1 MLVKEKYLVS
11 VIMPVFN
18 AAKYIERAVE
28 SVIHLPA
35 TGELI
40 LIEDDSQDNSYQICI
55 AIQCK
60 YANVRILKH
69 FDGKNH
75 GAAVSRNLGISNA
88 KYLYISFLDADDCYL
103 NNRFDVEAHIFKQFP
118 QIDGVYG
125 ATIANFESVKA
136 KDLFALT
143 NINEL
148 TTFTDIVAPENL
160 FKALILGGYGCF
172 HTSGI
177 TVKKK
182 LLEKSGGFNS
192 SIRYVEDTELWY
204 KLSLLGKI
212 VAGNISEPVSMR
224 WVHENNSIHESEKI
238 KPFRK
243 LMYQH
248 IFNWAIKNSFSFE
261 VKNLLFMSIHRYA
274 NECKFSPF
282 QLLLSLVRNN
292 PSFVVSSFF
301 IKKLH
306 LIILKKGNK

>member
-28 SVIHLPA
+28 SVIHLTS

-40 LIEDDSQDNSYQICI
+40 LIEDDSQDNSFEICKTI
-55 AIQCK
+55 ESN
-60 YANVRILKH
+60 YSNVRLLKH
-69 FDGKNH
+69 IDGKNH
-75 GAAVSRNLGISNA
+75 GAAASRNLGISNA

-103 NNRFDVEAHIFKQFP
+103 NNRFDIEAHIFEQFP

-125 ATIANFESVKA
+125 CTIANFESVKA

-148 TTFTDIVAPENL
+148 TTFTDLVAPENL
-160 FKALILGGYGCF
+160 FRTLILGGYGCF

-177 TVKKK
+177 TVKKS
-182 LLEKSGGFNS
+182 LLLKIGGFNS
-192 SIRYVEDTELWY
+192 NIRYVEDTELWY

-212 VAGNISEPVSMR
+212 VPGNIYEPISMR
-224 WVHENNSIHESEKI
+224 WVHENNSIHECEKI

-243 LMYQH
+243 LMYQE

-261 VKNLLFMSIHRYA
+261 VLNCFFMSMHRYT
-274 NECKFSPF
+274 NEFKFSPLK
-282 QLLLSLVRNN
+282 LLLSVVKNN
-292 PSFVVSSFF
+292 PSIVFSSFF

-306 LIILKKGNK
+306 LILLKS